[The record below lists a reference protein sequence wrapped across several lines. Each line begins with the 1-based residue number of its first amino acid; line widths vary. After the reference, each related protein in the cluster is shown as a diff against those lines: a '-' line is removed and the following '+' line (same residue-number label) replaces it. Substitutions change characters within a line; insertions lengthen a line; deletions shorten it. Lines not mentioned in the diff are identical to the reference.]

1 MNVFSLYHLRILEI
15 ITGGKAFIKHLV
27 PGDGKNSTLVAFH
40 AVKDKNVMTGSEI
53 ISFFSANEEAL
64 ETTYKHWNIQGY
76 QSPVTLAPEAQKGN
90 GHEQLSAV
98 VGAMICLGVIIGLA
112 AIIMII
118 TLIRRKQTGKSPFK
132 KKRKPR
138 VQFND
143 TPTFY
148 DPDHGALATSQVE
161 TAQEAQEVIIHIPA
175 EDSSSLE
182 GSETSSQSDVF
193 INFGIAAAREAMREK
208 DPDEISV
215 DQCTFFPPPPTGPP
229 PPPPDSD
236 SESDENDENV
246 IADAS
251 EIYREEYAT
260 GEDNP
265 NAFRQDD
272 EGEVVGIVLSQ
283 SPPGSTTGSMTQLV
297 NEGPRSRVAS
307 SAGSFFRKFSLN
319 ESRTDL

>member
-1 MNVFSLYHLRILEI
+1 M
-15 ITGGKAFIKHLV
+15 
-27 PGDGKNSTLVAFH
+27 
-40 AVKDKNVMTGSEI
+40 
-53 ISFFSANEEAL
+53 
-64 ETTYKHWNIQGY
+64 
-76 QSPVTLAPEAQKGN
+76 
-90 GHEQLSAV
+90 
-98 VGAMICLGVIIGLA
+98 C
-112 AIIMII
+112 
-118 TLIRRKQTGKSPFK
+118 LIRRYPFF
-132 KKRKPR
+132 
-138 VQFND
+138 QHMIF
-143 TPTFY
+143 
-148 DPDHGALATSQVE
+148 L
-161 TAQEAQEVIIHIPA
+161 QEAQEVIVHIPA

-297 NEGPRSRVAS
+297 DEGPRSRVAS